1 MFVDLTA
8 GTARRG
14 SAAAAIE
21 DTLSSIENVTGGSG
35 NDTIAGSAVANILI
49 GGAGDDRLTGGA
61 GNDSLTGGAGSDTFV
76 FDANFGHDR
85 ITVFDDTP
93 GATDQDIL
101 DFAVAIFANS
111 AAVQAHSTQ
120 VGADVHIDFNL
131 ANGIVLTNYVLANL
145 SADDLRFH

>member
-1 MFVDLTA
+1 
-8 GTARRG
+8 
-14 SAAAAIE
+14 AAAASE

-49 GGAGDDRLTGGA
+49 GGAGNDRLTGGA

-111 AAVQAHSTQ
+111 AAVQGPSTQ
-120 VGADVHIDFNL
+120 VGADPHIAFTLPTRL
-131 ANGIVLTNYVLANL
+131 ALLNCACATL
-145 SADDLRFH
+145 